1 MTIPESPII
10 QIERRK
16 AIALFASVFILA
28 AALFAGLLN
37 VGWGISSRTDSGI
50 VVTGSARTEAVAD
63 NAVWTLSVSLSR
75 PKVADAVAKV
85 GSDVEAVTKYAYESN
100 TAAQRAMKWTLD
112 TCAVDISG
120 SRPAS
125 Q

>member
-16 AIALFASVFILA
+16 AIAFIASAVILA
-28 AALFAGLLN
+28 ISIGGGLVK
-37 VGWGISSRTDSGI
+37 VGSGIASRSDNGI

-75 PKVADAVAKV
+75 PKVADAV
-85 GSDVEAVTKYAYESN
+85 
-100 TAAQRAMKWTLD
+100 
-112 TCAVDISG
+112 
-120 SRPAS
+120 
-125 Q
+125 

>member
-10 QIERRK
+10 QIERSK

-63 NAVWTLSVSLSR
+63 NAVWTLSLFRYLVQRLLTQL
-75 PKVADAVAKV
+75 PKW
-85 GSDVEAVTKYAYESN
+85 
-100 TAAQRAMKWTLD
+100 AAMLRQ
-112 TCAVDISG
+112 
-120 SRPAS
+120 
-125 Q
+125 